1 LETAYED
8 EAQGASP
15 TPDGCV
21 GIIYGDVGSTSF
33 SFSVIDHIERNEYV
47 QAEHE
52 SCGPVLAR
60 VEDIQRKTDLSI
72 DKAKAMAEGMAQEI
86 EEKVTATVS
95 VVGYRDDRGLLQVP
109 QTPFRAG
116 EPILKAEA
124 DLIKK
129 VIGITQDD
137 TKGAY
142 VGLLMGHDLPIHLD
156 INAMVQKHVSIL
168 AKTGGGKSYVAG
180 VLMEEFMKHEV
191 TALIIDPHGEYTT
204 LKEEGTPADSWVRFG
219 VGPRSYEGTV
229 MEFSPDTRINQ
240 NARPLKFTL
249 SNLDARDILA
259 LTNLHN
265 ARSHLTALR
274 KALDV
279 VRSGRADYSF
289 ADIMRVLEDEDDPSN
304 LTLLGELEYLREVDI
319 FAREGTKVTDLV
331 KKGQC
336 TVITMKGTPPDIQ
349 ELIVN
354 RLCTALFELRKVD
367 EIPPLML
374 VMEEAHNFCPQQGK
388 AASSKILRTVASEG
402 RKFGL
407 GLLVVTQRAAKV
419 DKNVLSQCNTQIILK
434 VTNPNDLKA
443 IQASVEGLTT
453 GMTEEIQ
460 RLPVG
465 VAIVI
470 GGGIQMPL
478 FVEVRPRETKH
489 GGASVK
495 VLE

>member
-1 LETAYED
+1 METTYED
-8 EAQGASP
+8 EAQAASP

-33 SFSVIDHIERNEYV
+33 SLSVIDHIERNEFV
-47 QAEHE
+47 QADHE
-52 SCGPVLAR
+52 SCGAVLAR
-60 VEDIQRKTDLSI
+60 VEDIERKTDLSI
-72 DKAKAMAEGMAQEI
+72 DKAHAMGEGMAQEI
-86 EEKVTATVS
+86 EERVTATVT
-95 VVGYRDDRGLLQVP
+95 VIGYRDDRGLLQVP

-116 EPILKAEA
+116 EPVLKASE
-124 DLIKK
+124 DLIRG
-129 VIGITQDD
+129 VIGISDD
-137 TKGAY
+137 DATGAY
-142 VGLLMGHDLPIHLD
+142 VGLLMGHDLPIRLD
-156 INAMVQKHVSIL
+156 INAMIQKHVSIL
-168 AKTGGGKSYVAG
+168 AKTGGGKSYMAG
-180 VLMEEFMKHEV
+180 VLMEELMKHHV

-204 LKEEGTPADSWVRFG
+204 LREAGTPADSWVRFN
-219 VGPRSYEGTV
+219 VGPRSYEGSV
-229 MEFSPDTRINQ
+229 MEFSPDTRVNK

-249 SNLDARDILA
+249 SNLDARDILG
-259 LTNLHN
+259 LTNLQ
-265 ARSHLTALR
+265 ARSHLTSLR
-274 KALDV
+274 RALDIL
-279 VRSGRADYSF
+279 RTARPDYGF
-289 ADIMRVLEDEDDPSN
+289 EDIMRVLEDEDEPSN
-304 LTLLGELEYLREVDI
+304 LTLIGELEYLREVGI

-331 KKGQC
+331 RKGGC

-354 RLCTALFELRKVD
+354 RLCTALFELRKME
-367 EIPPLML
+367 EIPPMML

-388 AASSKILRTVASEG
+388 AASSQILRTIASEG

-419 DKNVLSQCNTQIILK
+419 DKNVLSQCNTQVILK

-453 GMTEEIQ
+453 GMTDEIQ

-478 FVEVRPRETKH
+478 FIEVRPRETKH